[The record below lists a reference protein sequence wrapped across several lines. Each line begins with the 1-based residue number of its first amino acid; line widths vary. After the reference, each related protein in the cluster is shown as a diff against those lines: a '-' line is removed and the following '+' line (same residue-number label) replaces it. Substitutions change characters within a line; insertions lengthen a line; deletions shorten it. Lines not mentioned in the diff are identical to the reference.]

1 MSYLKHQSLL
11 TASILLTLLFPL
23 INIKS
28 AYSFHNPTL
37 FAQTQTDQ
45 QSKADE
51 LVLQGG
57 QQVMAKKYQEAQE
70 SYQKALELYR
80 QMGNRKSEAGTLVN
94 LAFVYGHLNQH
105 QKALELHH
113 QALSIVQKMDDKN
126 QEVEVQ
132 QAVIFM
138 GIGDS
143 YKALG
148 QEQQAI
154 EAYQQALPILS
165 QIGDQFSQIGDL
177 FSQIGYLNVKAR
189 ILRNLGEIYVANN
202 QPTEAIQYLEQS
214 VQASETLRSGIN
226 GWKMTAESE
235 QDYLQV
241 VSKTYRTLAQLLK
254 ANGQNA
260 RAEEILKLL
269 EIQHSSEE

>member
-11 TASILLTLLFPL
+11 TASIILTLLFPL

-57 QQVMAKKYQEAQE
+57 QQVIAKKYQEAQE
-70 SYQKALELYR
+70 SFQKALELYR
-80 QMGNRKSEAGTLVN
+80 QMGDRKSEADTLAN

-105 QKALELHH
+105 QKALELHR
-113 QALSIVQKMDDKN
+113 QALSIVQKMNDKN
-126 QEVEVQ
+126 QELELQ
-132 QAVIFM
+132 QAIIFM

-143 YKALG
+143 YKALD

-154 EAYQQALPILS
+154 EAYQQALLLLNQNEDLLS
-165 QIGDQFSQIGDL
+165 QFL
-177 FSQIGYLNVKAR
+177 YFFNVKAR

-214 VQASETLRSGIN
+214 VQASETFRSGIN

-241 VSKTYRTLAQLLK
+241 VSNTYRTLAQLLK